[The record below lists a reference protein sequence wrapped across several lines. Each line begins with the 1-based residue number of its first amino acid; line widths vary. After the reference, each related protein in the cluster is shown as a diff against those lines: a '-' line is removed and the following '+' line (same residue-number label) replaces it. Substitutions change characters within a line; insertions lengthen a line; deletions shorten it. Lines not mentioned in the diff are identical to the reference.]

1 MVTYCV
7 SRLAMNNRWWRSI
20 RTFKLNSLVSRT
32 LGLTLLAVILAQGVA
47 TTIWYSESRHRELA
61 GIHDA
66 SQSMANMFSSTVTF
80 FQSLPVKYRHIVL
93 DQIRNMGGTRF
104 FVSFNKEQLVVE
116 PIKDTPLKLASIEAI
131 EQVLESKIPK
141 AKTIS
146 VDFSLPD
153 NLRLLKNDIYLS
165 DLPRSWAHHT
175 LTLNPIDPPILV
187 VQIELASQEWLY
199 IAALLPAPYVTLDD
213 TLIGREQVLFLIFS
227 TTILLFLTYLLVR
240 RQVRPLKRLAKAANE
255 MSMDIDQAPLKEEGA
270 SELVMATRAFNRMQQ
285 RIRRY
290 VADREHLFSAISHDL
305 KTPITRLRLRAEL
318 LDSEVKRDKFNRDLD
333 ELEMMVKGA
342 LQCVRDTDLHENNAY
357 VDLNEMIFSV
367 IEPYNQQQTRVSFKH
382 QSLEPIVAKPLAIKR
397 VISNLVDNAVKYG
410 QQAEVSIAV
419 SEEWVT
425 ITICDSGPGI
435 AEDQLEAVFE
445 PYYRLAND
453 DNGHGLGLGICRN
466 ILHGHGGDL
475 IIDNLRTG
483 GLRAQ
488 VFVPPT
494 LEM

>member
-1 MVTYCV
+1 M
-7 SRLAMNNRWWRSI
+7 SKRGWRLVRS
-20 RTFKLNSLVSRT
+20 FKFNSLVSRT
-32 LGLTLLAVILAQGVA
+32 LGLTLFAVILAQGVA
-47 TTIWYSESRHRELA
+47 TSIWYTESKHKELA
-61 GIHDA
+61 GIRDA
-66 SQSMANMFSSTVTF
+66 SQSMANMFASTVNF
-80 FQSLPVKYRHIVL
+80 FQSLPVNYRHIVL

-131 EQVLESKIPK
+131 QEVLLRKIPK
-141 AKTIS
+141 AQTIN
-146 VDFSLPD
+146 VDFSLPE

-187 VQIELASQEWLY
+187 VQIELASEEWLY

-240 RQVRPLKRLAKAANE
+240 RQVKPLKRLAKAANE
-255 MSMDIDQAPLKEEGA
+255 MSMDIDQTPIQEEGA
-270 SELVMATRAFNRMQQ
+270 SELVTATRAFNRMQQ

-318 LDSEVKRDKFNRDLD
+318 LESDTKREKFNRDLD

-357 VDLNEMIFSV
+357 IDLNEMILSV
-367 IEPYNQQQTRVSFKH
+367 IEPYNQQRTLVTFTPQPI
-382 QSLEPIVAKPLAIKR
+382 EPIVAKPLAIKR
-397 VISNLVDNAVKYG
+397 VIGNLVDNAVKYG
-410 QQAEVSIAV
+410 QRADITVNITD
-419 SEEWVT
+419 EWAT
-425 ITICDSGPGI
+425 ITICDCGPGI
-435 AEDQLEAVFE
+435 PQDKLEAVFE
-445 PYYRLAND
+445 PYYRLTND
-453 DNGHGLGLGICRN
+453 DKGHGLGLGICRN

-475 IIDNLRTG
+475 IIDNLPIS

-494 LEM
+494 LEV